1 MATSLMTAL
10 MGSLIVISLFES
22 AGVAKVDGFYRFP
35 SFEFC
40 KAERC
45 QQDYAARKATPLES
59 KLAKEHAMSLARRS
73 LYFARRARHCWRGA
87 VCTQL

>member
-1 MATSLMTAL
+1 MEPDSEMATSLMTAL

-22 AGVAKVDGFYRFP
+22 AGVAKVDGFYCFP

-40 KAERC
+40 KADLC

-59 KLAKEHAMSLARRS
+59 KLAKEHAMPLARPNYS
-73 LYFARRARHCWRGA
+73 VARQVLHW
-87 VCTQL
+87 